1 MTQDRKRSRTILF
14 TLLVFVAGAAA
25 WIITRSQHGQ
35 PQRDDAVS
43 LRENGAQMPTR
54 PVRPDDGFVGSRT
67 CTRCHE
73 AVAEKYSHH
82 PMARSMV
89 SVNELLST
97 NDINGHEFKDSFIEP
112 PGPRKYIIRREGNRL
127 FHHELLPD
135 ATGGDPVYDQHV
147 EVRWVMGSGVRGRA
161 FLIEQQGRLFASPLN
176 WYQQS
181 NQWGLAPGYPPE
193 SHKRFER
200 EVGDGC
206 LLCHV
211 GQMNFVLNRPNVYSS
226 PAVLEPAIGCERCHG
241 PGQRHVDYHDSPA
254 HIRDVGVI
262 DPIVNPLK
270 LDFAQR
276 EDVCNQCHLQG
287 QSQQLRYGRQ
297 AFDFRPGMRLEDV
310 WLIFFEDRANSSDE
324 PAPAVSQVE
333 QMRSS
338 ACYRQSEGQFGCLS
352 CHDAHTTPAPA
363 ERAEF
368 YRQRCQV
375 CHAEDGTACQLPLQH
390 RNREAN
396 SCIACHMPSLGASN
410 VPHTSQTDH
419 RIRRRPAA
427 AAPSPK
433 KESVNSELVFFDE
446 ADTRIPQWEVD
457 RARGLV
463 LAKKAEK
470 TRARSIAVEAES
482 LLEATHKI
490 APDDVD
496 VAEWLGVAKLLID
509 NPSDAKELW
518 ESGLALNPQCETLL
532 VRLAFFSHDTKDLHA
547 AFKYFDRLFEVNP
560 AHAAFHGRLAHILG
574 QLGDFDRAI
583 QEANKAIDL
592 DPTLSQA
599 HEWLARVYQLRRENE
614 LSKHHREQAR
624 KLHQAGF

>member
-1 MTQDRKRSRTILF
+1 MWGRKRSRTIFL
-14 TLLVFVAGAAA
+14 TLLVFAAGAAA
-25 WIITRSQHGQ
+25 WIITRFKHEQ
-35 PQRDDAVS
+35 PQREDTVS
-43 LRENGAQMPTR
+43 LRENGAQNPTTPR
-54 PVRPDDGFVGSRT
+54 RSEGGFVGSKT

-73 AVAEKYSHH
+73 AIAEKYSHH
-82 PMARSMV
+82 PMSRSMV
-89 SVNELLST
+89 SVNDLLST
-97 NDINGHEFKDSFIEP
+97 KGIKGPVFEDSLVEP
-112 PGPRKYIIRREGNRL
+112 PGPRKYLVRREANRL
-127 FHHELLPD
+127 FHHEILPD

-147 EVRWVMGSGVRGRA
+147 EVSWVLGSGVRGRA
-161 FLIEQQGRLFASPLN
+161 FLIEREGRLFASPLN

-181 NQWGLAPGYPPE
+181 SQWGLAPGYAPN

-200 EVGDGC
+200 EAGDGC

-211 GQMNFVLNRPNVYSS
+211 GQMNVVSNRPNVYSS
-226 PAVLEPAIGCERCHG
+226 PVVLEPSIGCERCHG
-241 PGQRHVDYHDSPA
+241 PGQRHVEYHDIPA
-254 HIRDVGVI
+254 HLRDEGAV

-310 WLIFFEDRANSSDE
+310 WLIFFEARGHSSNE
-324 PAPAVSQVE
+324 SAPAVSQVE

-338 ACYRQSEGQFGCLS
+338 ACYLQSEGRFGCLT
-352 CHDAHTTPAPA
+352 CHDAHSTPAPA
-363 ERAEF
+363 GRAEF
-368 YRQRCQV
+368 YRQRCQI
-375 CHAEDGTACQLPLQH
+375 CHMENDTPCQLPPQD
-390 RNREAN
+390 RDREAN

-410 VPHTSQTDH
+410 VPHTTQSDH
-419 RIRRRPAA
+419 RIRRRPEAVTTSRKGDSA
-427 AAPSPK
+427 IAG
-433 KESVNSELVFFDE
+433 LVFFDE
-446 ADTRIPQWEVD
+446 ADRRIPQWEVD

-463 LAKKAEK
+463 LAHKAES
-470 TRARSIAVEAES
+470 TRERSIAVEAES
-482 LLEATHKI
+482 LLGTTHRI

-496 VAEWLGVAKLLID
+496 VIEWLGVAKLLIGK
-509 NPSDAKELW
+509 SSEARTLW
-518 ESGLALNPQCETLL
+518 GSGLALNPQSESLL
-532 VRLAFFSHDTKDLHA
+532 VRLAFFSHDTKDLNSA
-547 AFKYFDRLFEVNP
+547 VKYFDRLFDVNP
-560 AHAAFHGRLAHILG
+560 AHAAFHGRQAHILG

-583 QEANKAIDL
+583 REANKAIEL